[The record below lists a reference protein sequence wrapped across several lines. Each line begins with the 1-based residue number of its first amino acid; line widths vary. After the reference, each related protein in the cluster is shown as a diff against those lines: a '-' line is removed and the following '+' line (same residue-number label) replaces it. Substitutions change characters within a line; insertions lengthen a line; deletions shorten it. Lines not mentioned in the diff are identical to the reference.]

1 MAAKKMLIY
10 SASPS
15 PARQVTPF
23 WKEKYER
30 EAGRYWDLFYR
41 RHKDKFFKDRHYLD
55 KEWGS
60 YFKAPDGKNLV
71 VLEVGCGAGN
81 TVFPLIANHPNIF
94 VHACDFSP
102 RAIDLVKAHKDFS
115 EDRVNAFVCDLTQH
129 NLNEIV
135 APSSVDVATMIFV
148 LSAVSPEKMP
158 LVLQNIRKV
167 LKPNGHVLL
176 RDYAAGDL
184 AQERFTSKEQQISEN
199 FYVRGDG
206 TRAYY
211 FSNDHLTTLFEQNGF
226 ETDEISVYNKQMEN
240 RSREL
245 VMNRRWIQA
254 VFSLNFSGGQE
265 SVERPG
271 KDLCTKDPASD
282 LEIDMSESIT
292 AMFDSVP
299 SINEITEI
307 KLKNCNFRIK
317 ILGKE
322 HQHTCKSTGLMLWES
337 ARFICNVLSDNP
349 SIVSGKKV
357 LELGCGSAGICSMVA
372 ARSAELVVATDGDKE
387 SLNLLNEN
395 IAANV
400 EPNLLTKLV
409 VKKLLWGNTDDI
421 KGHQGSRGGFDVIIG
436 TDVTYNSEAISPL
449 FETARKMISEDFQG
463 ERKPALIL
471 CHIQRRVDENLILS
485 AASNYGFKL
494 IDKWFNGIESN
505 GGIIS
510 SWFSIDAAT
519 CNNGLQNAPLTILY
533 FSL

>member
-1 MAAKKMLIY
+1 MK
-10 SASPS
+10 
-15 PARQVTPF
+15 
-23 WKEKYER
+23 
-30 EAGRYWDLFYR
+30 
-41 RHKDKFFKDRHYLD
+41 
-55 KEWGS
+55 
-60 YFKAPDGKNLV
+60 
-71 VLEVGCGAGN
+71 
-81 TVFPLIANHPNIF
+81 
-94 VHACDFSP
+94 
-102 RAIDLVKAHKDFS
+102 
-115 EDRVNAFVCDLTQH
+115 FVCTQ
-129 NLNEIV
+129 
-135 APSSVDVATMIFV
+135 
-148 LSAVSPEKMP
+148 
-158 LVLQNIRKV
+158 
-167 LKPNGHVLL
+167 
-176 RDYAAGDL
+176 
-184 AQERFTSKEQQISEN
+184 
-199 FYVRGDG
+199 
-206 TRAYY
+206 
-211 FSNDHLTTLFEQNGF
+211 
-226 ETDEISVYNKQMEN
+226 
-240 RSREL
+240 
-245 VMNRRWIQA
+245 
-254 VFSLNFSGGQE
+254 
-265 SVERPG
+265 
-271 KDLCTKDPASD
+271 
-282 LEIDMSESIT
+282 
-292 AMFDSVP
+292 
-299 SINEITEI
+299 ITEI

-421 KGHQGSRGGFDVIIG
+421 KDIKDLAGGFDVIIG

-505 GGIIS
+505 GEIIS

>member
-1 MAAKKMLIY
+1 MK
-10 SASPS
+10 
-15 PARQVTPF
+15 
-23 WKEKYER
+23 
-30 EAGRYWDLFYR
+30 
-41 RHKDKFFKDRHYLD
+41 
-55 KEWGS
+55 
-60 YFKAPDGKNLV
+60 
-71 VLEVGCGAGN
+71 
-81 TVFPLIANHPNIF
+81 
-94 VHACDFSP
+94 
-102 RAIDLVKAHKDFS
+102 
-115 EDRVNAFVCDLTQH
+115 FVCTQ
-129 NLNEIV
+129 
-135 APSSVDVATMIFV
+135 
-148 LSAVSPEKMP
+148 
-158 LVLQNIRKV
+158 
-167 LKPNGHVLL
+167 
-176 RDYAAGDL
+176 
-184 AQERFTSKEQQISEN
+184 
-199 FYVRGDG
+199 
-206 TRAYY
+206 
-211 FSNDHLTTLFEQNGF
+211 
-226 ETDEISVYNKQMEN
+226 
-240 RSREL
+240 
-245 VMNRRWIQA
+245 
-254 VFSLNFSGGQE
+254 
-265 SVERPG
+265 
-271 KDLCTKDPASD
+271 
-282 LEIDMSESIT
+282 
-292 AMFDSVP
+292 
-299 SINEITEI
+299 ITEI

-337 ARFICNVLSDNP
+337 ARFICNVLSDSP

-421 KGHQGSRGGFDVIIG
+421 KDIKDLAGGFDVIIG